1 METKYGFIYQ
11 YKLSDGTIFIGSTE
25 NINSTKLSTTKKYN
39 NLISFDLL
47 EMLLFSDKQVLKDAT
62 TRHITESNP
71 SQIKPISRQKKHQD
85 KKTKCIR
92 NCLCGKSFDFNC
104 KQVYTKHLDTT
115 QHEAF
120 DYMLKRIY
128 ILRTQENWTIKDCF
142 RYKKKFTAKMK
153 SFYVKYYPLFME

>member
-11 YKLSDGTIFIGSTE
+11 YKLSDGTTFIGSTE

-39 NLISFDLL
+39 NLISFELL
-47 EMLLFSDKQVLKDAT
+47 EMVLFCDKQVLKDAT
-62 TRHITESNP
+62 SRHISDSIP
-71 SQIKPISRQKKHQD
+71 SQVKPISRQKKHQE

-120 DYMLKRIY
+120 SYMLKRIY
-128 ILRTQENWTIKDCF
+128 ILRTCDGWTIKDCF
-142 RYKKKFTAKMK
+142 RYKKRFTAKMK
-153 SFYVKYYPLFME
+153 QFYVKYYPLFME